1 MRLTKELPSDWRTKR
16 LVAVAKLISGGTPS
30 RKVPE
35 YFWGDIPWITGND
48 VVSFRTSKAREYIT
62 EEAIENSA
70 THLLPKGSIL
80 FVTRTGVGKVSIADV
95 DICIS
100 QDLTGV
106 ICKEDIALPEYVAR
120 YLISLSEKIKYR
132 QRGST
137 IKGVT
142 REFVEQIEIPLPP
155 VPVQKKIA
163 AILDKADAAR
173 EKRRQANQ
181 LTEQFLQSAF
191 LEMFGDPV
199 TNPKEW
205 DLFKLRTLGTLGRG
219 KSKHRPRNAAELL
232 GGLYPLIQTG
242 DVANS
247 FGYVKEYKQTYSE
260 LGLKQSKLWPKGTLC
275 ITIAANI
282 AKTGILTFDA
292 CFPDSIVGFIPNC
305 RTNTE
310 FIQQWFSFVQKHL
323 EDTAPMSAQKNI
335 NLEILK
341 NLKVT
346 SPPFDLQKKF
356 AALVGKVESLRARQR
371 QSGQELETLF
381 NSLMQ
386 RAFKG
391 DL

>member
-1 MRLTKELPSDWRTKR
+1 MRLTKERPSDWRTKR

-35 YFWGDIPWITGND
+35 YFQGDVPWITGND

-80 FVTRTGVGKVSIADV
+80 FVTRTGVGKVSIAEV

-155 VPVQKKIA
+155 LPVQKKIA
-163 AILDKADAAR
+163 AILEKADAAR

-191 LEMFGDPV
+191 LEMFGDPAKNPKKWEIDTVRGIASNIQYGYTESSSNQEIGPKFLRITDIQNGCVDWENVPYCKCDNVEKYRLSNGDILFTRTGATTGKSFLV
-199 TNPKEW
+199 TNCPSAVFASYLIRVQLRKEIMPVYVYHFFQTQSYW
-205 DLFKLRTLGTLGRG
+205 NQIKKNTTGSTQGGF
-219 KSKHRPRNAAELL
+219 NA
-232 GGLYPLIQTG
+232 
-242 DVANS
+242 
-247 FGYVKEYKQTYSE
+247 
-260 LGLKQSKLWPKGTLC
+260 SKL
-275 ITIAANI
+275 
-282 AKTGILTFDA
+282 
-292 CFPDSIVGFIPNC
+292 S
-305 RTNTE
+305 
-310 FIQQWFSFVQKHL
+310 
-323 EDTAPMSAQKNI
+323 
-335 NLEILK
+335 
-341 NLKVT
+341 KVT
-346 SPPFDLQKKF
+346 LPVPPLSEQQKF
-356 AALVGKVESLRARQR
+356 AALVRKVESLRARQR

-386 RAFKG
+386 RVFKG